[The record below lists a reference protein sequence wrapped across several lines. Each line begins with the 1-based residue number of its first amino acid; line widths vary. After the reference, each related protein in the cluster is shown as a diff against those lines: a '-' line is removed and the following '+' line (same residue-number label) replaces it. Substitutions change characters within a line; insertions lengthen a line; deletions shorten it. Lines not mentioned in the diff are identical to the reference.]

1 MFSENYRN
9 IENINRNKELLL
21 KYPFLK
27 PTNKYVDFYVDKD
40 VDYDYSFTM
49 ADLFFDGYLIAFG
62 NDLFDEIK
70 NELIKTNDLNNCLL
84 IFIGAGNLFH
94 IFLKES
100 LLFFEFSEDFH
111 GNKYNLNCILN
122 KYKDEMKFICPIC
135 GNKKYYIGE
144 KFLCDN
150 CANEFKTRIYDID
163 FTPNLKPYSIVDYPY
178 DYIVDFDKTINDNQK
193 LIENLPFLMPTK
205 ENIDFYIKEYD
216 YSFTALDFIPVDFLR
231 KYGIHFI
238 EEIDLELMKNN
249 NRNKCHFF
257 INKLIGFIDN
267 INVIFDDDFNNDDH
281 SIYKINF
288 IINKYRKLAKELN

>member
-1 MFSENYRN
+1 
-9 IENINRNKELLL
+9 
-21 KYPFLK
+21 
-27 PTNKYVDFYVDKD
+27 
-40 VDYDYSFTM
+40 M

-84 IFIGAGNLFH
+84 VFIDAGNLFH

-205 ENIDFYIKEYD
+205 KILI
-216 YSFTALDFIPVDFLR
+216 FIL
-231 KYGIHFI
+231 
-238 EEIDLELMKNN
+238 KNM
-249 NRNKCHFF
+249 
-257 INKLIGFIDN
+257 
-267 INVIFDDDFNNDDH
+267 
-281 SIYKINF
+281 
-288 IINKYRKLAKELN
+288 IILLQH